1 MILDGKAPTGPIE
14 QSWDKHRFDMKL
26 VNPSNKR
33 KYKILVVGTG
43 LAGASAAASLGEL
56 GYNVEAFCYQD
67 SPRRAHS
74 IAAQGGINAA
84 KNYPNDGDSIY
95 RLFYDTIK
103 GGDFRSREADVWR
116 LAQVSNNIIDQCVA
130 QGIPFARDY
139 SGLLD
144 NRSFGGAQVSRTFYA
159 RGQTGQQLLL
169 GAYSA
174 ISRQIKLGSVKM
186 FPRTEMLDLV
196 VVDGEAKAITVRDL
210 ITGEIRVHV
219 GDAVVL
225 CTGGYVNVFY
235 LSTNAM
241 GCSVTALWK
250 AHKKGAFF
258 ANPCYTQIHPTCIPQ
273 AGDYQSKLTLMSE
286 SLRND
291 GRIWVPKKK
300 EDCGKP
306 ANQIAEE
313 DRDYYLER
321 KYPSFGN
328 LAPRDISSRAAKEQC
343 DEARG
348 VGPGG
353 RGVYLDFRD
362 SIKRFGENV
371 IRERYGNLFEMYE
384 RITDEN
390 GYKVPMRIYPAP
402 HYSMGGLW
410 VDYNLM
416 SNLPGLFVLGE
427 ANFSVHGANRLGASA
442 LMQGL
447 ADGYFV
453 IPYTIANY
461 LVQTKPG
468 KVKADHAECRKS
480 IDEVKG
486 TTKKFLSIQGNK
498 TVTEFMRE
506 LGTLMWNNCGMARSK
521 ESLTEAI
528 AKIPAIR
535 EEFWKN
541 VKVSGTGE
549 EFNQQM
555 ENAGRTADF
564 MEFAELL
571 CRDALH
577 RNESCGGH
585 FRVEYQYEDGEAK
598 RNDADFA
605 YSAGWEFKGV
615 DKEPELHKEPL
626 TFENIHLAVRS
637 YK

>member
-506 LGTLMWNNCGMARSK
+506 LGTLIWNNCGMARSK